1 MTEQNVT
8 APESLNYYAL
18 IRGWA
23 TDRSIIGGDS
33 TPLDQF
39 VKGLSEAGELW
50 NHIGKNQLDKLKD
63 DIGDILV
70 CLTNALAILDINIE
84 DVGSITDEEYL
95 TIKNF
100 YSDFTDRRTKR
111 LSLLVLRSLAEISEA
126 IEDAQFEDDDALL
139 TDTLEENLGHLVGV
153 LILMAEDQGWTLEDC
168 LEKSWND
175 IKNRKGVMLEG
186 TFIKEDD
193 IQELDQALNIRDK
206 LRPGKALDYI
216 NDLIERL
223 AARDE
228 KDRIAK
234 KYPEP
239 DRGQP

>member
-1 MTEQNVT
+1 MTEQKVT
-8 APESLNYYAL
+8 APESLNYYAM

-33 TPLDQF
+33 TPVDQF

-50 NHIGKNQLDKLKD
+50 NHLGKNKLDKLKD

-70 CLTNALAILDINIE
+70 CLTNALGILDINIE
-84 DVGSITDEEYL
+84 DVGSITEEEYQ
-95 TIKNF
+95 TIKHF
-100 YSDFTDRRTKR
+100 YEDYTDRRTKR
-111 LSLLVLRSLAEISEA
+111 LSLVVLRYLAEISEA
-126 IEDAQFEDDDALL
+126 IEEAQFDEDTFLL
-139 TDTLEENLGHLVGV
+139 SESLEDSLGHLVGV

-168 LEKSWND
+168 LAHSWND
-175 IKNRKGVMLEG
+175 IKDRKGVMLEG

-193 IQELDQALNIRDK
+193 IQTLDQALSIRDK
-206 LRPGKALDYI
+206 LRPGNALDYI
-216 NDLIERL
+216 NDLIQRITE
-223 AARDE
+223 RDE
-228 KDRIAK
+228 ADRIAK